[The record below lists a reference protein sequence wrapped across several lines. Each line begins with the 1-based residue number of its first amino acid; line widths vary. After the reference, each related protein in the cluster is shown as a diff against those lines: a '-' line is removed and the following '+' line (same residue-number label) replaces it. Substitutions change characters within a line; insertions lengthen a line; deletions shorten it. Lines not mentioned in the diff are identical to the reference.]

1 MSWGYWGIVGAL
13 VILVSLTLACVTLS
27 ASRGTRQFSPD
38 GERAEETDT
47 TVEHAG
53 GGHRQAA

>member
-13 VILVSLTLACVTLS
+13 VILVSLTLACVMFSTS
-27 ASRGTRQFSPD
+27 KGTRRLPPD
-38 GERAEETDT
+38 GE
-47 TVEHAG
+47 TVEGTTIGHVG